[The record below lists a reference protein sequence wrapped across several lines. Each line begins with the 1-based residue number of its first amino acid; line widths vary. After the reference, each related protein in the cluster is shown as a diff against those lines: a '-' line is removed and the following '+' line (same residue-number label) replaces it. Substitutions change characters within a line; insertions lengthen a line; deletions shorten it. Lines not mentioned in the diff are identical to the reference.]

1 MRTVSLIGLALS
13 LVPIGL
19 VGYLLSRWG
28 GSGWKIFEATA
39 RMLVQLL
46 AVGYILRAVLDNSD
60 VRVGLAVMSVMVVAA
75 GFISVRTVHA
85 NRRDAIILAIA
96 SIVFGGGAA
105 LACATMMSLG
115 LGFQYDPR
123 IVIPLAGMT
132 FANAMT
138 AITLVSER
146 LQRELETGVAYPEA
160 RNAAFQASLIP
171 QVNTFLAVGI
181 VSLPGMMSGQILSG
195 VDPLVAVR
203 YQIVVMSLILQ
214 SAAFST
220 AIFLIVGNRCGVF
233 APMRR

>member
-46 AVGYILRAVLDNSD
+46 AVGYVLRVVLDNSD
-60 VRVGLAVMSVMVVAA
+60 IRVGLAVMSVMVVAA
-75 GFISVRTVHA
+75 GLISVRTVDV
-85 NRRDAIILAIA
+85 NRRNAIVLAIV
-96 SIVFGGGAA
+96 SIMIGGGAA

-132 FANAMT
+132 FSNAMT
-138 AITLVSER
+138 AVTLVSER

-160 RNAAFQASLIP
+160 RNAAFQAGLIP

-220 AIFLIVGNRCGVF
+220 AIFLIIGHRFSVF